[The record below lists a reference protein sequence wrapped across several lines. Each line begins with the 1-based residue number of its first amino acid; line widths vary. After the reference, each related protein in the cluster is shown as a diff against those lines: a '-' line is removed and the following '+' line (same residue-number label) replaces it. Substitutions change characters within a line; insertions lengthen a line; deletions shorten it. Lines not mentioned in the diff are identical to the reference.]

1 MVLTCAPAEAA
12 DAAVIFSFCKA
23 LIDTYEDTAAID
35 YEKVLNWVR
44 RKIENHIDQYTCVFA
59 DSEKAGFFRIS
70 ESDGMAELDDLYI
83 LPEFRNRGI
92 GTAVIQK
99 CCAETSVPLMLY
111 VFTKNTGAMALYR
124 RLGFRVQEYV
134 GNTRCI
140 MVRLP
145 QENL

>member
-1 MVLTCAPAEAA
+1 MTLTFAPAEDP
-12 DAAVIFSFCKA
+12 DAAVIFSLSKA
-23 LIDTYEDTAAID
+23 LIDAYEDTAAID

-44 RKIENHIDQYTCVFA
+44 RKIGSCIGQYTCVFA
-59 DSEKAGFFRIS
+59 DGHKAGFFRIS
-70 ESDGMAELDDLYI
+70 TADGMAELDDLYI

-99 CCAETSVPLMLY
+99 CCAETGLPLMLY

-140 MVRLP
+140 MVRVPGETL
-145 QENL
+145 